1 MAFSGLFIKLEH
13 TNTNLQSTSLSM
25 IYHDVEGLVEGFNW
39 YYDQLL
45 LFFKMKVYSEHA
57 FLEEDP
63 IRMDLTT
70 SSTCSI
76 NLKGKC

>member
-1 MAFSGLFIKLEH
+1 
-13 TNTNLQSTSLSM
+13 M

-57 FLEEDP
+57 FLEQDP
-63 IRMDLTT
+63 IRMDITT

-76 NLKGKC
+76 NLKGKYWQWARNNPNPKSASLRCISAAN